1 MPNAKVD
8 GKSVNKK
15 GTTKILTSSPYKNEF
30 VTPEERVEA
39 KRAGNRRK
47 QPSSVG

>member
-1 MPNAKVD
+1 MPIAKVD
-8 GKSVNKK
+8 RKSVNKNGK
-15 GTTKILTSSPYKNEF
+15 TKILTSLPYKNEF

-39 KRAGNRRK
+39 KRAGNRKK